1 MRSSCKRGF
10 GGLGICQV
18 TIRSTGIKP
27 ISRRLYL
34 SGIFTMLCTRFQIIE
49 RSIDWEKFN
58 IFLTFFMNFCQREK
72 AVLPPEVRLTKKPLL
87 FIVVAKL
94 ERKKLQVCRKKMKVK
109 ITVITASLLMMDF
122 IATYARRMKTCL
134 KYSS

>member
-1 MRSSCKRGF
+1 M
-10 GGLGICQV
+10 
-18 TIRSTGIKP
+18 
-27 ISRRLYL
+27 
-34 SGIFTMLCTRFQIIE
+34 
-49 RSIDWEKFN
+49 D
-58 IFLTFFMNFCQREK
+58 FCQREK